1 MVSSGEPVFDAY
13 RAFPNLGIL
22 RGRVTVRRP
31 MGLDRGVWASRLGW
45 VDPLVSLVSL
55 RTRVYHGS
63 SGEMMADFG
72 LFRETAT
79 SLRLLILEYRASGC
93 ALCE

>member
-1 MVSSGEPVFDAY
+1 M
-13 RAFPNLGIL
+13 
-22 RGRVTVRRP
+22 RRP

-63 SGEMMADFG
+63 SVEMMADFG
-72 LFRETAT
+72 LFRETNYHLNLGGYVSVTPADFQLV
-79 SLRLLILEYRASGC
+79 SRGFLLVQ
-93 ALCE
+93 